1 MRYPVVSGLC
11 LIAKET
17 EQEVT
22 MTLFY
27 YLNINVTKYNV
38 THKIAFICH
47 LQVVNHGTI
56 AYLQNLANFDKS
68 NF

>member
-27 YLNINVTKYNV
+27 YLNINVTKFKEQGISLEHVIDVDIVKFTV
-38 THKIAFICH
+38 TEYEIVCGLSF
-47 LQVVNHGTI
+47 
-56 AYLQNLANFDKS
+56 F
-68 NF
+68 F